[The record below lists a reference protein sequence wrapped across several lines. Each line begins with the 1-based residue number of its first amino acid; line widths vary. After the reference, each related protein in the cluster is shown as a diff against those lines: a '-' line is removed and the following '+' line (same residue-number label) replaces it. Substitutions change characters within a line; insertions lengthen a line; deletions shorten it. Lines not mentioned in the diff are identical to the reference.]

1 MQNWKPYWEFSP
13 LCTASLINKS
23 KKQMM
28 KASTERKIIR
38 WFHLIASIPLIGFIY
53 GPLSKIS
60 EAVLALKWVI
70 FPLIVLSGLW
80 LWKGQ
85 WLKKTIKRQRDLSRQ
100 QFPFLIHWIHRSQP
114 RVRFLHFPLEKD
126 SYEKKCAYLWQ
137 FVDLRFPYFFL
148 CSDWWNF

>member
-1 MQNWKPYWEFSP
+1 
-13 LCTASLINKS
+13 
-23 KKQMM
+23 MM

-100 QFPFLIHWIHRSQP
+100 QFPFLIH
-114 RVRFLHFPLEKD
+114 
-126 SYEKKCAYLWQ
+126 
-137 FVDLRFPYFFL
+137 
-148 CSDWWNF
+148 